1 MARPEGRIA
10 LIDVSGS
17 STGTAADGRRLV
29 VPPPGTFRRSVALF
43 RAFRVEQTDPDYF
56 YGMLAADSAR
66 QVAGYADLDG
76 KTVLD
81 VGGGPGYFA
90 DAFRRSGA
98 RYVGIDADLGELA
111 ARSEPGPGTLLGSG
125 MALPIQTGAIDVC
138 YSSNVLEHV
147 DKPEL
152 MADEMVRVT
161 KPGGVVFLSYMLWWG
176 PYGGHETAPWHYLGG
191 HYAARRYAKKQGH
204 PPKNVFGESLFR
216 ITAGRMVHWAKQRR
230 ADGRVEILDIVPR
243 YHPNGFKW
251 VVHVPGVREIV
262 TWNLV
267 LVLRVR

>member
-1 MARPEGRIA
+1 M
-10 LIDVSGS
+10 IDVSGS
-17 STGTAADGRRLV
+17 STGIAADGRRLV
-29 VPPPGTFRRSVALF
+29 VPPPGTFRRSVELF
-43 RAFRVEQTDPDYF
+43 KAFRVEQTDPDYF

-66 QVAGYADLDG
+66 QVSQYTDLDG
-76 KTVLD
+76 KTLLD

-90 DAFRRSGA
+90 DAFRRAGA
-98 RYVGIDADLGELA
+98 SYLGIDADLGELA
-111 ARSEPGPGTLLGSG
+111 ARSEPGPGTVLGSG
-125 MALPIQTGAIDVC
+125 MALPIRTGSIDVC

-161 KPGGVVFLSYMLWWG
+161 KPDGLVYLSYMLWWG
-176 PYGGHETAPWHYLGG
+176 PFGGHETAPWHYLGG
-191 HYAARRYAKKQGH
+191 HYAARRYARKEGH

-216 ITAGRMVHWAKQRR
+216 ITATRMIRWAKQRR
-230 ADGRVEILDIVPR
+230 STGKVEVLDIVPR
-243 YHPNGFKW
+243 YHPNGAKW

-267 LVLRVR
+267 LVLRAR

>member
-1 MARPEGRIA
+1 M
-10 LIDVSGS
+10 IDVSGS
-17 STGTAADGRRLV
+17 STGIAADGRQLV
-29 VPPPGTFRRSVALF
+29 VPPHGTLRRSLALF

-66 QVAGYADLDG
+66 QVARYADLDG

-90 DAFRRSGA
+90 DAFRRIGA
-98 RYVGIDADLGELA
+98 RYVGIDADAGELA
-111 ARSEPGPGTLLGSG
+111 ARTEPGPGTLLGSG

-176 PYGGHETAPWHYLGG
+176 PHGGHETSPWHYLGG
-191 HYAARRYAKKQGH
+191 RYAARRYSRKQGH

-216 ITAGRMVHWAKQRR
+216 ITAGEMIRWAKQRR

-243 YHPNGFKW
+243 YHPDGFKW

>member
-1 MARPEGRIA
+1 MIEF
-10 LIDVSGS
+10 SGPAGATS
-17 STGTAADGRRLV
+17 VAADGRPLN
-29 VPPPGTFRRSVALF
+29 VPPHGTLRRSVALF

-66 QVAGYADLDG
+66 QVGRYAELTG

-90 DAFRRSGA
+90 QAFRRAGA
-98 RYVGIDADLGELA
+98 RYVGMDADLGELS
-111 ARSEPGPGTLLGSG
+111 ARTEPEPGTVLGSG
-125 MALPIQTGAIDVC
+125 MALPIRTGSIDVC

-147 DKPEL
+147 PDPEL

-176 PYGGHETAPWHYLGG
+176 PFGGHETAPWHYLGG
-191 HYAARRYAKKQGH
+191 HYAARRYTRKEGH
-204 PPKNVFGESLFR
+204 QPKNVFGESLFR
-216 ITAGRMVHWAKQRR
+216 ITAGQMIRWAKNRR
-230 ADGRVEILDIVPR
+230 DGGSVDLLDVVPR
-243 YHPNGFKW
+243 YHPNGFTW
-251 VVHVPGVREIV
+251 VVNVPGIRELV

>member
-1 MARPEGRIA
+1 

-17 STGTAADGRRLV
+17 STGTAADGRQLV
-29 VPPPGTFRRSVALF
+29 VPPLGTLRRSLALF

-66 QVAGYADLDG
+66 QVAAYTDLAD

-90 DAFRRSGA
+90 DAFRKVGA

-111 ARSEPGPGTLLGSG
+111 ARTDPGPGTVLGSG
-125 MALPIQTGAIDVC
+125 MELPIRTGVIDVC

-147 DKPEL
+147 DRPEA

-161 KPGGVVFLSYMLWWG
+161 KPGGTVFLSYMLWWG
-176 PYGGHETAPWHYLGG
+176 PHGGHETSPWHYAGG
-191 HYAARRYAKKQGH
+191 HYAARRYARKQGH

-216 ITAGRMVHWAKQRR
+216 ITAGRMIRWAKQRR
-230 ADGRVEILDIVPR
+230 DAGRVEILDVVPR
-243 YHPNGFKW
+243 YHPNFGKW